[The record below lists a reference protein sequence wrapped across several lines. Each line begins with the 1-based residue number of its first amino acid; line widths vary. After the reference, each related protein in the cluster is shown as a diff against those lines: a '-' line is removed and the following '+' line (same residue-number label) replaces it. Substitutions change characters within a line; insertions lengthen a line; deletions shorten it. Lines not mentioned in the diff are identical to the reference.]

1 MLITEQGASISLI
14 RRFMDFCQMP
24 ATPPLNIALVDVRD
38 VARAH
43 LEAMRRPETDGERI
57 LVGRNAILVK
67 NIILLVSTIYFMY

>member
-24 ATPPLNIALVDVRD
+24 ATPPLNMALVDVRD

-57 LVGRNAILVK
+57 LVGGD
-67 NIILLVSTIYFMY
+67 IIFIENKTYWYSR